1 MNDLRLALG
10 TRLEVTEDLEAEM
23 AVVDALP
30 DGDPRLLLYEIYDW
44 LGSLQAT
51 LLRTYDD

>member
-1 MNDLRLALG
+1 
-10 TRLEVTEDLEAEM
+10 M
-23 AVVDALP
+23 AVVNALP

-51 LLRTYDD
+51 LLHTYDD